1 MFRRILIG
9 LIRFYQE
16 AVSPW
21 TPASCRYTPTCSGYA
36 REAIEVHGAGR
47 GVWLALKRFA
57 SCHPW
62 GGYGY
67 DPVPRSGAIHGDE
80 MGGCESVAH
89 VAIDQTVANGLS
101 GRVTSS
107 DR

>member
-21 TPASCRYTPTCSGYA
+21 TPASCRYTPTCSRYA
-36 REAIEVHGAGR
+36 REAIEMHGAGR
-47 GVWLALKRFA
+47 GGWLALKRFA
-57 SCHPW
+57 GCHPW

-67 DPVPRSGAIHGDE
+67 DPVPGVGGPNVKENVRHESGTHAAIE
-80 MGGCESVAH
+80 
-89 VAIDQTVANGLS
+89 QTVANGLS
-101 GRVTSS
+101 GRATSS